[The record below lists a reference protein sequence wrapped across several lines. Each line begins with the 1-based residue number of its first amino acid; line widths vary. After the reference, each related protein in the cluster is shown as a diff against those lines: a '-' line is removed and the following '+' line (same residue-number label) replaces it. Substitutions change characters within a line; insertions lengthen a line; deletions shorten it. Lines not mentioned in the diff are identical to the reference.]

1 MRFSSAPEYR
11 TLCVTLIL
19 FCRYE
24 FVKRLYITNDLFS
37 VENNCLT
44 PTMKVRRRDV
54 QKKYGAELDALYAL
68 GEPTWSSASAKL

>member
-1 MRFSSAPEYR
+1 VRPPLPPRVRSAR
-11 TLCVTLIL
+11 HGFL

-24 FVKRLYITNDLFS
+24 FVKRIHLTNEVFS

-54 QKKYGAELDALYAL
+54 QKKYKAELDALYAL
-68 GEPTWSSASAKL
+68 GEPKWAASPKL